1 MDSGL
6 ITLLLAAAVGASAYF
21 LVSYALTRA
30 SYRKVSR
37 IDLAYMAIREAEA
50 KQGFNLKDRL
60 VERLRLAGW
69 SGGLAPIV
77 TATGFL
83 YAACVVAVSVVGVD
97 QNLAIVVGVPL
108 CIGVV
113 YLVVLR
119 ISLKR
124 QLAFQRQLMPA
135 LSMLAAQIESGNGAE
150 RSLEQ
155 ILPSLEDPLGE
166 ELHNALAATVTM
178 DLVAALREVERRYP
192 SRAFMLFL
200 AALEIDQMQGGALAP
215 ALREAS
221 AMLQR
226 QFELMQE
233 AQAELA
239 QAKMEFYGVLG
250 IVTFIAIPLLTS
262 DDPTVRS
269 AYYSPTGI
277 TVLLLVSL
285 LAAGGVWRAM
295 LIFRKA
301 KRGLI

>member
-21 LVSYALTRA
+21 LVSYVLTRA

-83 YAACVVAVSVVGVD
+83 YAACVLAVSVVGVD

-178 DLVAALREVERRYP
+178 DLVVALREVERRYP

-250 IVTFIAIPLLTS
+250 IVALITIPLLTS

-277 TVLLLVSL
+277 TVLLLASL
-285 LAAGGVWRAM
+285 LAAGGIWRAM

-301 KRGLI
+301 TRGLV

>member
-50 KQGFNLKDRL
+50 RQGFNLKDRL

-150 RSLEQ
+150 RSLEK

-178 DLVAALREVERRYP
+178 DLVVALREVERRYP

-285 LAAGGVWRAM
+285 FAAGGVWRAM

-301 KRGLI
+301 KRGLV

>member
-6 ITLLLAAAVGASAYF
+6 TALLLAAAVGASAYF
-21 LVSYALTRA
+21 LVSYALTRV
-30 SYRKVSR
+30 SYRKMSR

-83 YAACVVAVSVVGVD
+83 YAACVMIVSVVGVN
-97 QNLAIVVGVPL
+97 QNLAIILGVPL
-108 CIGVV
+108 CFGMVA
-113 YLVVLR
+113 LVVLR

-124 QLAFQRQLMPA
+124 QVAFQRQLMPA

-178 DLVAALREVERRYP
+178 DLVAALRETARRYP

-221 AMLQR
+221 MMLQR

-250 IVTFIAIPLLTS
+250 IVSLIIIPLLTS
-262 DDPTVRS
+262 DDQTVRS

-277 TVLLLVSL
+277 AVLLVAGL
-285 LAAGGVWRAM
+285 LAAAGIWRAM
-295 LIFRKA
+295 RIFGQA
-301 KRGLI
+301 KRGLA

>member
-21 LVSYALTRA
+21 LVSYALTRV
-30 SYRKVSR
+30 SYRKMSR
-37 IDLAYMAIREAEA
+37 IDLAYMVIREAEDR
-50 KQGFNLKDRL
+50 QGFNLKDRL

-83 YAACVVAVSVVGVD
+83 YAACVMLVSVVGVD
-97 QNLAIVVGVPL
+97 QNLAIILGIPL
-108 CIGVV
+108 CFGMVS
-113 YLVVLR
+113 LVVLR

-124 QLAFQRQLMPA
+124 QVAFQRQLMPA

-178 DLVAALREVERRYP
+178 DLVAALRETARRYP

-200 AALEIDQMQGGALAP
+200 AALEIDQIQGGALAP

-221 AMLQR
+221 MMLQR
-226 QFELMQE
+226 QFELIQE
-233 AQAELA
+233 AQAELS

-250 IVTFIAIPLLTS
+250 IVSFITIPLLTS
-262 DDPTVRS
+262 DDQTVRS

-277 TVLLLVSL
+277 AVLFAAGL
-285 LAAGGVWRAM
+285 LAAAGIWRAM
-295 LIFRKA
+295 RIFRQA

>member
-83 YAACVVAVSVVGVD
+83 YAACVLAVSVAGVN
-97 QNLAIVVGVPL
+97 QNLAIVLGIPL
-108 CIGVV
+108 CFGVV
-113 YLVVLR
+113 FLVVLR
-119 ISLKR
+119 ISSKR

-178 DLVAALREVERRYP
+178 DLVAALREVGRRYP

-200 AALEIDQMQGGALAP
+200 AALEIDQIQGGALAP

-221 AMLQR
+221 MMLQR
-226 QFELMQE
+226 QFELIQE

-250 IVTFIAIPLLTS
+250 IVSFITIPLLTS

-277 TVLLLVSL
+277 IVLLFASL
-285 LAAGGVWRAM
+285 LAAAGIWRAM
-295 LIFRKA
+295 RIFGQA
-301 KRGLI
+301 KQGLV